1 MGADKIMNLLCP
13 NCQKMITVPDQN
25 AGQMMKCPLCAG
37 TFTAP
42 SLPASMASS
51 PSGSPPLGSSMN
63 PGNPGSNPGEGDIK
77 SPAPETPPR
86 WESAPGKAEP
96 FASVTAGSLSRDYL
110 HRYTIWISP
119 RVVPWIGPVGLVLI
133 FFLFFFPWRSL
144 PAEVE
149 SVFKEHDIPITPSQ
163 SGWGKIFSPNVW
175 LILYFLLYLVTLA
188 LAIATLL
195 LNFKVIAAPPQ
206 LKPILPWR
214 SAIVCVLALLGFLF
228 LIFGAVGE
236 NFTTFWFGLTAW
248 IQFAVFIGLALEY
261 CLEYRGPNRP
271 LPKIDILW

>member
-1 MGADKIMNLLCP
+1 MNLLCP

-25 AGQMMKCPLCAG
+25 AGLMMKCPLCAG

-51 PSGSPPLGSSMN
+51 PSGSPLPGSSMN
-63 PGNPGSNPGEGDIK
+63 PGNPGSNPGEGDSK
-77 SPAPETPPR
+77 SPPPETPPR
-86 WESAPGKAEP
+86 WASAPGGEKAEP
-96 FASVTAGSLSRDYL
+96 FASVTSASLSGDYH

-119 RVVPWIGPVGLVLI
+119 RVVPWIAPVGLVLI
-133 FFLFFFPWRSL
+133 FLLFFFHWRSL

-163 SGWGKIFSPNVW
+163 SGWREIFFPNVW
-175 LILYFLLYLVTLA
+175 LILYLLLYLVTLA
-188 LAIATLL
+188 LAVGSLL
-195 LNFKVIAAPPQ
+195 LNLKVIAAPPQ

-214 SAIVCVLALLGFLF
+214 SAIICGLALLGFLF

-236 NFTTFWFGLTAW
+236 NFTTFWFGLTAR
-248 IQFAVFIGLALEY
+248 IQFAVLIGLALEY
-261 CLEYRGPNRP
+261 CLEYRGPDRP